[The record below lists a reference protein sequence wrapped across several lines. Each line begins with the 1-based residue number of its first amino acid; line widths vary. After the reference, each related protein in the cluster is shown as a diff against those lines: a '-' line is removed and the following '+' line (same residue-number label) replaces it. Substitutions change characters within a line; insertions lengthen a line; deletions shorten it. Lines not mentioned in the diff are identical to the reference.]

1 MIRTRSACQATRRP
15 HVNYR
20 VTLGCARV
28 ELTAEE
34 ARRMWDAWPE
44 DQRTGEREAAFI
56 LWDLNG
62 LGCRCS
68 PMLCRPITSA
78 THR

>member
-1 MIRTRSACQATRRP
+1 MIRTFGICQATRLP
-15 HVNYR
+15 HISYR
-20 VTLGCARV
+20 ATVGGERV

-44 DQRTGEREAAFI
+44 DRRTGEREAAFI
-56 LWDLNG
+56 LWDLDG
-62 LGCRCS
+62 LGRRCS

-78 THR
+78 AHQ